1 MERATQYLPAGA
13 WPERFERDR
22 ITLSFLDR
30 HRRRLA
36 LRADGGTEF
45 LLDLAEA
52 AALREG
58 GGLALESGGFVRVR
72 AAAEALFE
80 ITARSADEL
89 ARFAWHLGNRHLPAQ
104 IEAQRILIR
113 ADHVIADMLRG
124 LGAGVRPI
132 SAPFDPESGAYDTA
146 HRHEHGHD
154 PDSGPDHG
162 PDHGHD
168 HGHDH
173 AHAHGG
179 TPTHRRTRGG
189 TG

>member
-13 WPERFERDR
+13 WPERFERDQ

-52 AALREG
+52 AALRDG
-58 GGLALESGGFVRVR
+58 GGLALDSGGFVRVR
-72 AAAEALFE
+72 AAAEELFE
-80 ITARSADEL
+80 VTARSADEL
-89 ARFAWHLGNRHLPAQ
+89 ARLAWHLGNRHLPAQ
-104 IEAQRILIR
+104 IEAKRILIR

-124 LGAGVRPI
+124 LGASVRAI

-146 HRHEHGHD
+146 HRHEHAH
-154 PDSGPDHG
+154 DHG
-162 PDHGHD
+162 HGHD
-168 HGHDH
+168 HEH
-173 AHAHGG
+173 AHSHGG
-179 TPTHRRTRGG
+179 SHTHPRARGG

>member
-36 LRADGGTEF
+36 LCADGGTEF

-52 AALREG
+52 AALQDG

-72 AAAEALFE
+72 AAAEDLLE
-80 ITARSADEL
+80 VTARSADEL
-89 ARFAWHLGNRHLPAQ
+89 ARLAWHLGNRHLPAQ
-104 IEAQRILIR
+104 IERERILIR
-113 ADHVIADMLRG
+113 ADHVIGDMLRG
-124 LGAGVRPI
+124 LGASVRAI
-132 SAPFDPESGAYDTA
+132 SSPFDPESGAYDNS
-146 HRHEHGHD
+146 HRHEHA
-154 PDSGPDHG
+154 PD
-162 PDHGHD
+162 HD

-173 AHAHGG
+173 DQGHDHDHEHAHAHGA
-179 TPTHRRTRGG
+179 THIQRRARGETR
-189 TG
+189 